1 MFYFDYR
8 ASMVATHANRKLK
21 KRNAWLQS
29 DLKCCQRTI
38 SKLNK
43 TLANERQQKPK
54 SEPLRGI
61 KVSRNFQQTGSDV

>member
-1 MFYFDYR
+1 MCFILI
-8 ASMVATHANRKLK
+8 VALAWLVYANRKLK

-29 DLKCCQRTI
+29 ELKRGQRTI

-54 SEPLRGI
+54 AEPLRGI
-61 KVSRNFQQTGSDV
+61 KVSRKFQQTGSDV